1 TVGLD
6 LERLAESLTTTIDT
20 IHDAAEDKV
29 QQHIQSL
36 EEPYAASWIAQ
47 GQTFIKG
54 NHCPFCGQNIEH
66 VDLIKLYRTIF
77 DDEYRALKHRL
88 DEQLSS
94 ININTSPSVSA
105 DFLNSVKA
113 AKDAITMW
121 SETGLQLSQPNPD
134 LSERASS
141 YLESF
146 RVAATDLLVQK
157 LADMNFVPEPSEI
170 SEVKDLLA

>member
-1 TVGLD
+1 
-6 LERLAESLTTTIDT
+6 
-20 IHDAAEDKV
+20 
-29 QQHIQSL
+29 
-36 EEPYAASWIAQ
+36 
-47 GQTFIKG
+47 
-54 NHCPFCGQNIEH
+54 
-66 VDLIKLYRTIF
+66 
-77 DDEYRALKHRL
+77 
-88 DEQLSS
+88 
-94 ININTSPSVSA
+94 INTSPSVSA

-170 SEVKDLLA
+170 SEVKDLLASYTKIVESENSIVRQATAAIDQYIEQLGQTDLTSLRDNLDLLT